1 MQMIRKKTKVRG
13 HCGSDFSYTCFCC
26 CFALA
31 QEARHL
37 DAKPYKGGEII
48 PLPRWRKCL
57 LPCFPVRKRD
67 DRLLKSAREVC
78 MSGWPAPGIESIPGI
93 EIIPEASDY
102 SRVPVRCA
110 CQRSTSQRQPWT
122 ETVSLHAIACLFE
135 LDKRCMN
142 FGVHVIVG
150 NSSTAP

>member
-1 MQMIRKKTKVRG
+1 MAAAAVAAAVAMVVAAVAVVLPLMIMSSVSSNTSGCRGCDMQMIRKKTKVRG

-78 MSGWPAPGIESIPGI
+78 MSKKHFP
-93 EIIPEASDY
+93 
-102 SRVPVRCA
+102 
-110 CQRSTSQRQPWT
+110 TS
-122 ETVSLHAIACLFE
+122 A
-135 LDKRCMN
+135 LD
-142 FGVHVIVG
+142 
-150 NSSTAP
+150 